1 MADEANPPNTVP
13 NEATID
19 AEREDERAAHT
30 PDAQDGSA
38 PPPPKDKADPKVA
51 KAYEEAMRRGVEEQG
66 EGSIEGVHRGSS

>member
-1 MADEANPPNTVP
+1 MADEATPPNTVP

-38 PPPPKDKADPKVA
+38 PAPPKDKADPKVA
-51 KAYEEAMRRGVEEQG
+51 KAYEDAMKRGVDAPG
-66 EGSIEGVHRGSS
+66 EGNIEGVHRSSS